1 MTSTPQLT
9 YTQPADAVAGL
20 PVNTTI
26 RGFVT
31 NRICEDASIDFGL
44 AVFAGTTDDQAT
56 VTGTVPLGIAMKDPA
71 NEMDASEDGQYVQ
84 YGTMSIID
92 QDFVWVTTAST
103 TGAYGATVCAN
114 LTTGVITI
122 GAAVAGTTVEIG
134 WLAET
139 VTAAGLIKIF
149 VDSRMSNVTPHAALH
164 EDGGADEVD
173 VTDLSG
179 VLADEQDAG
188 SIKGVVVN
196 DAAIADDYILKYDTV
211 SGELGYEVDAT

>member
-9 YTQPADAVAGL
+9 YTQPANAVAGL

-44 AVFAGTTDDQAT
+44 AVFAGTTDEQAK

-103 TGAYGATVCAN
+103 TGAYGAVVCAN
-114 LTTGVITI
+114 LTTGAITI
-122 GAAVAGTTVEIG
+122 GEEVVGTTKAIG

-149 VDSRMSNVTPHAALH
+149 VNSRMS
-164 EDGGADEVD
+164 
-173 VTDLSG
+173 
-179 VLADEQDAG
+179 DEQNARKIQDVYVDDT
-188 SIKGVVVN
+188 SK
-196 DAAIADDYILKYDTV
+196 ADDYILKYDDGT
-211 SGELGYEVDAT
+211 GTFGYEVDAT